1 MSEGG
6 EDDDKQ
12 FEPSQKKLDDA
23 RKKGEIAKSNDLI
36 TAAAYA
42 GFVLIATAIGANA
55 LIGLGEILMKLHE
68 SADSLARISFA
79 GSQIPIMGHVM
90 LSTAI
95 AIAPWFAGPMILAIV
110 CIIAQRGLVFAP
122 SKLAPKLSRISP
134 ISGAKNKFGR
144 AGLFE
149 FLKSTVKLIIYGTV
163 LGIFLSSQM
172 PRMVAAMYLDP
183 ALVVVELGRLI
194 VALMMIVIVIAFILG
209 TIDFLFQKAEHMR
222 KHRMS
227 RKEMMDE
234 TKQSEGDP
242 MMKQQRRQ
250 RAYDIAM
257 NQMLTDVP
265 TADVII
271 VNPTHYAVALKWSR
285 APGAAPECVAKG
297 VDDIAAKIRS
307 IAIEN
312 SVPIHSDPPTARA
325 LHATVEIGQQI
336 PMALY
341 GPVAAAIRFAEAL
354 RKKAKFG

>member
-23 RKKGEIAKSNDLI
+23 RKKGEIAKSTDLI

-42 GFVLIATAIGANA
+42 GFILVAAAVGAKS
-55 LIGLGEILMKLHE
+55 LIGFGEVLMKLH
-68 SADSLARISFA
+68 SRADELARITFA
-79 GSQIPIMGHVM
+79 GSQTPIMGHVI
-90 LSTAI
+90 SSAAGEI
-95 AIAPWFAGPMILAIV
+95 AAWFVGPMIVAFL
-110 CIIAQRGLVFAP
+110 CILAQRGLVFAP
-122 SKLAPKLSRISP
+122 TKLAPKLSRISP

-149 FLKSTVKLIIYGTV
+149 FLKSTAKLLIYGTV
-163 LGIFLSSQM
+163 LGIFLWSQM
-172 PRMVAAMYLDP
+172 PRMIAAMYLDP
-183 ALVVVELGRLI
+183 ALIVVELGRMV
-194 VALMMIVIVIAFILG
+194 VALMMIVIVIAFALG
-209 TIDFLFQKAEHMR
+209 IVDFLFQRAEHMR

-257 NQMLTDVP
+257 NQMLTEVP

-271 VNPTHYAVALKWSR
+271 VNPTHFAVALKWSR
-285 APGAAPECVAKG
+285 APGSAPECVAKG
-297 VDDIAAKIRS
+297 VDDIAARIRT
-307 IAIEN
+307 IAAE
-312 SVPIHSDPPTARA
+312 SAVPIHSDPPTARA

-336 PMALY
+336 PVEHY
-341 GPVAAAIRFAEAL
+341 GAVAAAIRFAESI
-354 RKKAKFG
+354 RQKARRR

>member
-55 LIGLGEILMKLHE
+55 LIGLGEILM
-68 SADSLARISFA
+68 
-79 GSQIPIMGHVM
+79 
-90 LSTAI
+90 
-95 AIAPWFAGPMILAIV
+95 
-110 CIIAQRGLVFAP
+110 QRGLVFAP

-183 ALVVVELGRLI
+183 ALVVELGRLI